1 MRNSGSQAMK
11 PLAAMNSARCSDD
24 WLWSQGSGDRYR
36 QAIPRSPRRRFPIK
50 QDLLV
55 AINQCFAYVDEQGGG
70 WCDAHEMSGTDVSKG
85 KP

>member
-11 PLAAMNSARCSDD
+11 PLAAMTLAVLLTGCGRREAAVIAKPFH
-24 WLWSQGSGDRYR
+24 G
-36 QAIPRSPRRRFPIK
+36 AERRFPIK

-85 KP
+85 KT